1 MTEIAIREAAAQ
13 DLPAIRTLWLKMDD
27 FHRGLTLKL
36 PRPED
41 PARQWSDSFESA
53 LGRSAFLWVAEMG
66 GEIEGFLLARLKR
79 LPAHLGEAMVGEISD
94 LYVDPEAR
102 GQRVAVRLAE
112 TAIAALRQHGIHS
125 IEIQIM
131 AGNHG
136 GLAFWHKQGFHTELT
151 QVRMLVGE
159 ER

>member
-1 MTEIAIREAAAQ
+1 MSEISIREATAK
-13 DLPAIRTLWLKMDD
+13 DLPAIGHLWTEMDD

-36 PRPED
+36 PQPAD
-41 PARQWSDSFESA
+41 PARQWLDAFKDQ
-53 LGRSAFLWVAEMG
+53 LGKAAFLWVAEIN

-79 LPAHLGEAMVGEISD
+79 LPAYLGDVMVGEISD
-94 LYVDPEAR
+94 LYVDEEAR
-102 GQRVAVRLAE
+102 GQKVAVRLAE
-112 TAIAALRQHGIHS
+112 TAIAALKRHDIHS